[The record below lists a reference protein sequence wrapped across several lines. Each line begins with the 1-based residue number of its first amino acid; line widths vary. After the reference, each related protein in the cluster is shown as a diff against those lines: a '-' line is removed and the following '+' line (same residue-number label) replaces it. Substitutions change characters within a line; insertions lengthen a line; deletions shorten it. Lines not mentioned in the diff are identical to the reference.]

1 MEGVKPGVGVVLD
14 EERTVGWT
22 TSPVRTRGSAFA
34 TAVPLGPAQQRVP
47 WGMSEGLNDWA
58 VRLMGR

>member
-1 MEGVKPGVGVVLD
+1 MEGVKPGAGVVLD

-34 TAVPLGPAQQRVP
+34 TAVHLAQRNNAFR
-47 WGMSEGLNDWA
+47 GA
-58 VRLMGR
+58 

>member
-1 MEGVKPGVGVVLD
+1 LALSLDYFDMGAWMEGVKPGVGVVLD

-34 TAVPLGPAQQRVP
+34 TAVHLAQRNNAFR
-47 WGMSEGLNDWA
+47 GA
-58 VRLMGR
+58 